1 VQTWEKFTDRARR
14 VVIHAQEQASRLGLE
29 QFDTEHLL
37 LGLIR
42 ERDCIG
48 VRVLSRCGVS
58 PSRLKQEL
66 EKHLRPNPGPRDVTP
81 RLSEAAKEV
90 LSLALKESRSLGH
103 SYVGT
108 EHLLLGLVRVG
119 KGVAARVLAEFGV
132 DLRMARNQVVDCLKE
147 ATPEAP
153 TPEAKSQTPHLDH
166 FGRDLTQLA
175 REGRLDPIIGREPEI
190 QRVIQ
195 ILSRRTKNN
204 ACLIGE
210 PGVGKTAIV
219 EGLAQ
224 RIADG
229 QVPSKLTDRRI
240 VALDMASVVAGTKY
254 RGEFEE
260 RMKKILDEIRG
271 SEGRVLIFIDELHTL
286 VGAGAA
292 EGAMDA
298 SNILKPALS
307 RGEIRCIGATTL
319 DEYRKYIEKSPSLER
334 RFQSVI
340 VREPTVEE
348 TMAILRGIQDP
359 YEEHHEV
366 RYTPEALTS
375 AVFLSSRYITDRCL
389 PDKAIDVLD
398 EAASKCSLR
407 APTVPEHIRV
417 LEEEIG
423 AVRERKQRAAEAAEF
438 EEAQRC
444 KEQQEALERTLDE
457 EWRRVRAESIIS
469 VDAEDIAEIV
479 SSWTGV
485 PVVALTEEETSRLLH
500 MEDVVRERIVG
511 QDPAIE
517 VVSKAVR
524 RSRAGLK
531 DPRRPIGCFLFLG
544 PTGVGKTLL
553 ARALAGFLFNDEDA
567 LIRIDMS
574 EYMEKFS
581 VSRLM
586 GAPPGYVGY
595 DEGGQLTEAVRR
607 RPYSVVLLDEIEKAD
622 SEVFSVLL
630 QVMEDGRLTDSQG
643 RNVDFRNTVVIMTG
657 NVGAREI
664 DRGRAIGFGGAA
676 KVARPSRDELDRQHS
691 AMASRILDEVK
702 KVFRPEFLNRLD
714 EVVVFRSLSEEEI
727 LAIVDLE
734 IRRIRTA
741 LAARQMTLDLTPEA
755 KELLGREGYEP
766 ALGARPLRRAIQR
779 RIEDPLS
786 QDILL
791 GRVQEGDL
799 IRAEVEN
806 GEIVFRRVERPVEVG
821 SESQ

>member
-1 VQTWEKFTDRARR
+1 MQTWEKFTDRARR
-14 VVIHAQEQASRLGLE
+14 VVIHAQEQASRLGLD

-48 VRVLSRCGVS
+48 FRVLSRCSVS
-58 PSRLKQEL
+58 PSRLKQEV
-66 EKHLRPNPGPRDVTP
+66 EKHIRPTPGQREVTP

-90 LSLALKESRSLGH
+90 LSLALKEARSLGH

-108 EHLLLGLVRVG
+108 EHLLLGLLRVG

-132 DLRMARNQVVDCLKE
+132 DLRTARNQVVDCLKE
-147 ATPEAP
+147 ATPEQQP
-153 TPEAKSQTPHLDH
+153 QEAKSQTPHLDH
-166 FGRDLTQLA
+166 FGRDLTQKA
-175 REGRLDPIIGREPEI
+175 RDGELDPVIGRAKEI
-190 QRVIQ
+190 ERVIQ

-229 QVPSKLTDRRI
+229 AVPSKLQGRRI
-240 VALDMASVVAGTKY
+240 VSLDMAGVVAGTKY

-260 RMKKILDEIRG
+260 RMKKILDEIRQA
-271 SEGRVLIFIDELHTL
+271 EGNILIFIDELHTL

-298 SNILKPALS
+298 SNILKPALA
-307 RGEIRCIGATTL
+307 RGEMRCIGATTL
-319 DEYRKYIEKSPSLER
+319 DEYRKYIERSPSLER
-334 RFQSVI
+334 RFQSVM
-340 VREPTVEE
+340 VREPTPEE

-359 YEEHHEV
+359 YEEHHDV
-366 RYTPEALTS
+366 KYTPEALSS
-375 AVFLSSRYITDRCL
+375 AVFLSTRYITDRCL

-398 EAASKCSLR
+398 EAASRCSLR
-407 APTVPEHIRV
+407 APVVPARIQELEAEVGRIRD
-417 LEEEIG
+417 LKER
-423 AVRERKQRAAEAAEF
+423 AVDAAEF
-438 EEAQRC
+438 EEAQRH
-444 KEQQEALERTLDE
+444 KEQQETLERELGREWDEVRSTLITTVGAND
-457 EWRRVRAESIIS
+457 V
-469 VDAEDIAEIV
+469 AEIV

-485 PVVALTEEETSRLLH
+485 PVVALTEEETSRLLR
-500 MEDVVRERIVG
+500 MEDSLRERIVG
-511 QDPAIE
+511 QEPAIA
-517 VVSKAVR
+517 VVSRAVR

-622 SEVFSVLL
+622 NEVFSVLL

-664 DRGRAIGFGGAA
+664 DRGRTLGFSGTPGDS
-676 KVARPSRDELDRQHS
+676 RPSTEETDRRHA
-691 AMASRILDEVK
+691 AMSSRIMDEVK
-702 KVFRPEFLNRLD
+702 KVFRPEFINRLD
-714 EVVVFRSLSEEEI
+714 ETVVFRSLSSGEI
-727 LAIVDLE
+727 LSIVDLE
-734 IRRIRTA
+734 MRRIHEA
-741 LAARQMTLDLTPEA
+741 LARRNITFEVSEEA
-755 KELLGREGYEP
+755 KAILGREGYEP
-766 ALGARPLRRAIQR
+766 ALGARPLRRVIQR
-779 RIEDPLS
+779 QIEDPLS
-786 QDILL
+786 EALL
-791 GRVQEGDL
+791 LDKFREGDHIVL
-799 IRAEVEN
+799 ELDGTEFNFRRLERAVEVEC
-806 GEIVFRRVERPVEVG
+806 EP
-821 SESQ
+821 S